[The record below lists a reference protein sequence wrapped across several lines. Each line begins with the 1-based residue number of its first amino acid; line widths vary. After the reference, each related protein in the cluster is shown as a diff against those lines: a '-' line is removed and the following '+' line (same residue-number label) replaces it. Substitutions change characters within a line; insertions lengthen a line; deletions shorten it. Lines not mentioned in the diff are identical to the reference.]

1 MADKGRSKKQLL
13 EEIESLR
20 EQAASLRDDV
30 SQRELEIASTLAASR
45 SISEFSSFSEAARTI
60 FDICKELIGASSG
73 YLALLSANESEN
85 DVVFLESGGL
95 PCSVDPQLPMP
106 IRGLRAEVYHS
117 GRAAYENDF
126 MNSVWQPL
134 IPEGHVVLRNVL
146 FAPLAIDEKVVGVLG
161 LANKETDFEEN
172 DARMATVFGE
182 LVAVALSNYKA
193 YKSLEDSEQR
203 LRFVTQSA
211 TDAIITADSGGKIVS
226 WNSGATQ
233 IFGYGA
239 DEAMGQQLQM
249 LMPDRF
255 RDQHELGMKRYLESK
270 TPRII
275 GKTVELSGVRNDGG
289 EFPMDLSLSTWKTDE
304 GVFFTA
310 IIRETTSRKKSE
322 RLSKALN
329 SINDAMGATME
340 FDLIARAAM
349 VEAAR
354 ALDSTRAFLV
364 SPHDD
369 SWTVSFVYGFPDAFA
384 GTELNRQE
392 AAVMAAA
399 IDSRV
404 STSLVNIN
412 AQADLDNLS
421 RNAVDLLLLIPL
433 QAGEEVLGVLAIEYL
448 PIYGGLSQQ
457 DMEFADRL
465 SISLSL
471 SLKNA
476 ILFAN
481 EHLSRSICQN
491 YASQLSI
498 LHKVGLAMNR
508 ETDKFKLLRTVL
520 DAAAELT
527 AAGFGIMTVVQDGK
541 TSIAAS
547 HYAPWN
553 DQQCRVEGNILLLHQ
568 RISRLAGNRD
578 VIRLG
583 EDTIFEGLPEGHLA
597 LRGLIIGIIRD
608 NLGRMKGFFMLS
620 DKVDSADFNAAD
632 EEIIA
637 LLAAQS
643 SVALVSAEN
652 FEREHV
658 VAETLQG
665 ALLPEPPIR
674 DDIDVGLLYQSAGP
688 LGRIGG
694 DFYDFVELENG
705 KVAVVI
711 GDVCGKG
718 LRAATYTAMIKYML
732 RAYLGE
738 NMLPGDCLTRL
749 NRNIHNQ
756 VSIEKFVTVCIS
768 IIDMESGTIYY
779 SSAGHPPPFI
789 RQSGASIVLA
799 MQPAVPLGVIPDQR
813 FLTTQL
819 SLAGAESLV
828 MYTDGLIEAR
838 PDDGE
843 PFGENRII
851 KAISDSHNLPA
862 QSMAQALVD
871 SAIIYSGDA
880 LRDDIALLVLK
891 FKS

>member
-1 MADKGRSKKQLL
+1 MADKRWSKIQLI
-13 EEIESLR
+13 EEIDQLR
-20 EQAASLRDDV
+20 EQIASLQDDV
-30 SQRELEIASTLAASR
+30 GQRELEIAAMLTASR
-45 SISEFSSFSEAARTI
+45 SISEFDDFSEAAHTI
-60 FDICKELIGASSG
+60 FDIGRELIGASSG
-73 YLALLSANESEN
+73 YIALLTDSGSEN
-85 DVVFLESGGL
+85 EVVFLESGGL

-106 IRGLRAEVYHS
+106 IRGLRAEVYQY
-117 GRAAYENDF
+117 GRAVYENDF
-126 MNSVWQPL
+126 MNSDWVQL
-134 IPEGHVVLRNVL
+134 MPEGHVILRNIM
-146 FAPLAIDEKVVGVLG
+146 FAPLAVDDKVVGILG
-161 LANKETDFEEN
+161 LANKDQDFDDN
-172 DARMATVFGE
+172 DARMATVFGD
-182 LVAVALSNYKA
+182 LAAVALSNYMA
-193 YKSLEDSEQR
+193 FKSLEDSEKR

-211 TDAIITADSGGKIVS
+211 TDAIITADAGGKIVS
-226 WNSGATQ
+226 WNNGATK
-233 IFGYGA
+233 IFGYGEA
-239 DEAMGQQLQM
+239 DVIGQQLQK

-255 RDQHELGMKRYLESK
+255 RDQHKMGMERYLESGI
-270 TPRII
+270 PRII
-275 GKTVELSGVRNDGG
+275 GKTVELFGERNDGS
-289 EFPMDLSLSTWKTDE
+289 EFPMDLSLSTWRTDD

-310 IIRETTSRKKSE
+310 IIRQTTSRKKSE
-322 RLSKALN
+322 RLSRTLN

-354 ALDSTRAFLV
+354 ALDSSRAFLA
-364 SPHDD
+364 SPHGDG
-369 SWTVSFVYGFPDAFA
+369 WKVSLVYGFPDAFA
-384 GTELNRQE
+384 GTELNKHE

-399 IDSRV
+399 IDGRV
-404 STSLVNIN
+404 PTGLGDIS
-412 AQADLDNLS
+412 AQPDLANLS
-421 RNAVDLLLLIPL
+421 GNEVYSLLLIPL
-433 QAGEEVLGVLAIEYL
+433 LAGEEVLGVLAIEYL
-448 PIYGGLSQQ
+448 PNYGGLSQQ
-457 DMEFADRL
+457 DMDFADRL
-465 SISLSL
+465 AVSLSL

-476 ILFAN
+476 TLFAN
-481 EHLSRSICQN
+481 EHLSRSVCQN
-491 YASQLSI
+491 YASQLAI

-508 ETDKFKLLRTVL
+508 ETDKHKLLRTVL
-520 DAAAELT
+520 QAATELT
-527 AAGFGIMTVVQDGK
+527 AAGFGIVTMVQDGK

-547 HYAPWN
+547 YYAPWN
-553 DQQCRVEGNILLLHQ
+553 DQQCAIEGNILLLHQ
-568 RISRLAGNRD
+568 RIARLAGNRD
-578 VIRLG
+578 VIRLS
-583 EDTIFEGLPEGHLA
+583 EDTIFEGLPEGHLV

-608 NLGRMKGFFMLS
+608 TLGRMKGFFMLS

-665 ALLPEPPIR
+665 ALLPEPPNR
-674 DDIDVGLLYQSAGP
+674 DDIDVGLLYQSAGS

-694 DFYDFVELENG
+694 DFYDFVELEKN

-718 LRAATYTAMIKYML
+718 LGAATYTAMIKYML

-768 IIDMESGTIYY
+768 IIDMEAETIYY

-789 RQSGASIVLA
+789 RQSGASNVLT
-799 MQPAVPLGVIPDQR
+799 MQPAVPLGVIPDQI
-813 FLTTQL
+813 FHTTRQ

-838 PDDGE
+838 PEDGE
-843 PFGENRII
+843 PFGEKRII
-851 KAISDSHNLPA
+851 KAISDNNDLPA
-862 QSMAQALVD
+862 QMMAQALVD
-871 SAIIYSGDA
+871 SAIVYSGDA

-891 FKS
+891 FKG